1 MTALII
7 PAYKPCRQ
15 MLELVG
21 KVVESS
27 EFQPIVVDDG
37 SGEEFASIFE
47 GLPEGVV
54 LLRHPQNRG
63 KGAALKTALEYIL
76 QNLPECDLA
85 VTADA
90 DGQHSFEDIVRVTD
104 AARRNP
110 GALVLGSRAFRGKV
124 PLRSRLGNDLTRQVF
139 HVASGRRVQDTQT
152 GLRAFDREAMAAFLK
167 ISGDR
172 YEYEINVLLYAA
184 RSGMPIR
191 EVPIETIYIDDNSS
205 SHFHPVRDSLRIYLC
220 ILQFAGSSL
229 FCYVLDLVLLLL
241 FDRIYGPHFAEKTA
255 LFLAVISARIP
266 SAFVNFCLNR
276 KFVFHGDEKFLRS
289 LFRYAVL
296 AVIILFLNF
305 CLLDFFNLSMKMPL
319 FFSKVLVEA
328 LLFVMSLFVQGKY
341 VYRKGEKR

>member
-1 MTALII
+1 MD
-7 PAYKPCRQ
+7 RQ
-15 MLELVG
+15 EKEMIKISVRNLVE
-21 KVVESS
+21 V
-27 EFQPIVVDDG
+27 I
-37 SGEEFASIFE
+37 
-47 GLPEGVV
+47 
-54 LLRHPQNRG
+54 LRKGDLDNR
-63 KGAALKTALEYIL
+63 
-76 QNLPECDLA
+76 
-85 VTADA
+85 
-90 DGQHSFEDIVRVTD
+90 
-104 AARRNP
+104 
-110 GALVLGSRAFRGKV
+110 
-124 PLRSRLGNDLTRQVF
+124 RS
-139 HVASGRRVQDTQT
+139 A
-152 GLRAFDREAMAAFLK
+152 AFDREAMAAFLK
-167 ISGDR
+167 IAGDR
-172 YEYEINVLLYAA
+172 YEYEINVLLFAA

-229 FCYVLDLVLLLL
+229 FCYGLDLVLLLL
-241 FDRIYGPHFAEKTA
+241 FDKIYGPHFAEETA

-296 AVIILFLNF
+296 AVIILLLNF